1 MNLKE
6 DLLILRNS
14 KYSIF
19 RLPQKSNTQCA
30 KVPQWYQHR
39 DQWPLGFDTG
49 VWTGD
54 EAKILCVYRATRIRV
69 FPRNATIEK
78 KTFVAERKISS
89 LCTPLV
95 DSAEQDSSRH
105 VFWVSCYVKFLSST
119 IFAWLC
125 DTTIQCNTRFSSVF
139 ISFNVG
145 YVFSRQ
151 LIMRINLIFFAVI
164 LIPFIMINLFE
175 KAKKPNSTLF
185 SKL

>member
-1 MNLKE
+1 MCKGSTMIPTQRSVTARFRYRSLDGGWSE
-6 DLLILRNS
+6 
-14 KYSIF
+14 YS
-19 RLPQKSNTQCA
+19 
-30 KVPQWYQHR
+30 
-39 DQWPLGFDTG
+39 
-49 VWTGD
+49 
-54 EAKILCVYRATRIRV
+54 LCRATRIRV

-105 VFWVSCYVKFLSST
+105 VFWVSSYVKFVSST

-125 DTTIQCNTRFSSVF
+125 DTTTQCNTRFSSVF

-175 KAKKPNSTLF
+175 KAKKAKFYIVLKAIKSSFDEKTELNSRF
-185 SKL
+185 MI